1 MEEPIIINVQ
11 EAAPGSAISIS
22 NPGTAESSIT
32 RVRPEE
38 PNLSPDAEEQMN
50 IVDHFE
56 LQYPEMS
63 QAFKQSFLEQLT
75 LIAGKMLDY
84 GINNMK
90 AGTNLETEE
99 DVRFALTGIW
109 FRISDKMARWQNLLK
124 TGHTPNYESLYDT
137 FMDIANYAMFAKL
150 ISRGLWS
157 GK

>member
-1 MEEPIIINVQ
+1 MYPYWWEVGKMEVVEQ
-11 EAAPGSAISIS
+11 F
-22 NPGTAESSIT
+22 AEK
-32 RVRPEE
+32 
-38 PNLSPDAEEQMN
+38 
-50 IVDHFE
+50 
-56 LQYPEMS
+56 YPEMA
-63 QAFKQSFLEQLT
+63 QAFDASFTEQFN

-124 TGHTPNYESLYDT
+124 TGKSPNYESLYDT
-137 FMDIANYAMFAKL
+137 FMDIANYAIFAKL
-150 ISRGLWS
+150 ISRGLWN